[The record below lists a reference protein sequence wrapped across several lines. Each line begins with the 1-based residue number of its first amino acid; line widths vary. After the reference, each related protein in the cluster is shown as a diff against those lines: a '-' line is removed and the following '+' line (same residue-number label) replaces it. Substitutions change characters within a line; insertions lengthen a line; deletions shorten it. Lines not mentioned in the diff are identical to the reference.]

1 MNGYRLMTAAG
12 TEDEMPDPIEMLTKD
27 HREVES
33 LFEQYREQR
42 SAALAEKICTEL
54 TVHTAVEEKEVYPV
68 LGADVDGGKKLQNH
82 AEKEHGEVKEM
93 ILGIGRAGY
102 ASAEAERLMEQVMDA
117 VTHHVE
123 EEEGEVF
130 PAMRSQLSDQEMTDL
145 GERAAAAKKQLLE
158 EAKSAGP
165 LLELTKDQLYEMAKD
180 KGLEGRSEM
189 NREQLIS
196 ALRAAS

>member
-1 MNGYRLMTAAG
+1 
-12 TEDEMPDPIEMLTKD
+12 MLTKD
-27 HREVES
+27 HREVET
-33 LFEQYREQR
+33 LFERYREQR

-54 TVHTAVEEKEVYPV
+54 TVHTAVEEREVYPV
-68 LGADVDGGKKLQNH
+68 LGSDVDGGKKLRNH

-93 ILGIGRAGY
+93 ILDIGRAGY
-102 ASAEAERLMEQVMDA
+102 GSPGAQRLMEQVMDA

-130 PAMRSQLSDQEMTDL
+130 PVMRSELSEQDLIEL
-145 GERAAAAKKQLLE
+145 GERAAAAKKQLLG
-158 EAKSAGP
+158 EAATAGP

-180 KGLEGRSEM
+180 KGVEGRSEM
-189 NREQLIS
+189 SRQELIS